1 MPKLRAAALT
11 RIRATSERQEIPDSA
26 SSCGLRLVIQPS
38 GHRSWA
44 MRFRRPNGKPAKLT
58 LGPLAISG
66 DEMEGDPAIGAPLT
80 LAAARR
86 LAERV
91 SHERALGR
99 DVTAEKH
106 RARLERKAHIAANFE
121 QAARD
126 FVRQHAMRKT
136 RRWQATARV
145 LGLSPDDLELI
156 PNGLAARWRD
166 VPIADVDGDL
176 VHAVIDEAREKG
188 IPGLERHVDGPS
200 ESRARAMFTS
210 LRTMFTFLLERRR
223 VKANPCLG
231 VTSPEAPRARDRVL
245 TDDEVVRFWAAT
257 QTLSKPFCQAL
268 RVLLLTG
275 ARLNEVA
282 SMKRDELSADGLT
295 WYLPAERS
303 KNGLAHTVPLAP
315 LVRDILSKV
324 DKIAGSDFVFTST
337 GKVPVAGF
345 GKIKPQLDAAMKG
358 VPHWRLHDLRRT
370 CVTGMAELG
379 IRPDVIELAV
389 NHRSGS
395 SRRGVAG
402 IYNRSELLPERKAA
416 LERWAAHVER
426 LVSGRPADKVVPLG
440 RRGKR

>member
-1 MPKLRAAALT
+1 MPKLTAAALT

-166 VPIADVDGDL
+166 VPIADVDG
-176 VHAVIDEAREKG
+176 
-188 IPGLERHVDGPS
+188 PS

-257 QTLSKPFCQAL
+257 ETLSKPFCQAL

-379 IRPDVIELAV
+379 IRPDVIELTV

-416 LERWAAHVER
+416 LERWAAHVEH

>member
-1 MPKLRAAALT
+1 
-11 RIRATSERQEIPDSA
+11 
-26 SSCGLRLVIQPS
+26 
-38 GHRSWA
+38 
-44 MRFRRPNGKPAKLT
+44 
-58 LGPLAISG
+58 
-66 DEMEGDPAIGAPLT
+66 
-80 LAAARR
+80 
-86 LAERV
+86 
-91 SHERALGR
+91 
-99 DVTAEKH
+99 
-106 RARLERKAHIAANFE
+106 
-121 QAARD
+121 
-126 FVRQHAMRKT
+126 
-136 RRWQATARV
+136 
-145 LGLSPDDLELI
+145 
-156 PNGLAARWRD
+156 
-166 VPIADVDGDL
+166 
-176 VHAVIDEAREKG
+176 
-188 IPGLERHVDGPS
+188 
-200 ESRARAMFTS
+200 MFTS

-231 VTSPEAPRARDRVL
+231 VASPEAPKARDRVL
-245 TDDEVVRFWAAT
+245 TDDEVVCFWAAT
-257 QTLSKPFCQAL
+257 ETLSKPFCQTL

-282 SMKRDELSADGLT
+282 SMKRDELSTDGLT
-295 WYLPAERS
+295 WHLPAERS

-315 LVRDILSKV
+315 MVREILSKV

-402 IYNRSELLPERKAA
+402 IYNRSELLPERKVA

>member
-1 MPKLRAAALT
+1 MPKLTAAALA

-86 LAERV
+86 LAEKIN
-91 SHERALGR
+91 HERALGR

-106 RARLERKAHIAANFE
+106 RARLERKVHIAANFE

-126 FVRQHAMRKT
+126 FVRQHAIRKT

-145 LGLSPDDLELI
+145 LGLSPHDLELI

-200 ESRARAMFTS
+200 ESRARAMFTA

-231 VTSPEAPRARDRVL
+231 VASPEAAKARDRVL
-245 TDDEVVRFWAAT
+245 TNEEIAKLWAAIE
-257 QTLSKPFCQAL
+257 TLSKPFRL
-268 RVLLLTG
+268 SIRLLLATG
-275 ARLNEVA
+275 ARLDEVA
-282 SMKRDELSADGLT
+282 SMRVGELSSDSLV
-295 WYLPAERS
+295 WSLPGERT
-303 KNGLAHTVPLAP
+303 KNHLPHIVPLSSLA
-315 LVRDILSKV
+315 RGILSQADRIV
-324 DKIAGSDFVFTST
+324 GSEFVFST
-337 GKVPVAGF
+337 NGKVAVAGF
-345 GKIKPQLDAAMKG
+345 GKTKAQLDKTLKIPPW
-358 VPHWRLHDLRRT
+358 VLHDLRRT
-370 CVTGMAELG
+370 CATGMAEIG
-379 IRPDVIELAV
+379 IPPHIVEACL
-389 NHRSGS
+389 NHVSGAKA
-395 SRRGVAG
+395 GVAG
-402 IYNRSELLPERKAA
+402 TYNRAAYAEAKKAA
-416 LERWAAHVER
+416 FEAWGQHIER
-426 LVSGRPADKVVPLG
+426 LVSGRREDKVVPIR